1 MFLDTKIKSNIK
13 EGKVLKTFNYE
24 SNCVKYKDC
33 FFDMNEY
40 EKGKLSLSIYGY
52 IEQDR
57 DISHISNLTVNVE
70 EKLPENQVVIDNYAN
85 SNIISFLLELGIIK
99 RIVKRVPVKL
109 ILLPV
114 VELDLEVLKEYCY
127 DEEELRYAS

>member
-1 MFLDTKIKSNIK
+1 M
-13 EGKVLKTFNYE
+13 KTFNYE
-24 SNCVKYKDC
+24 SNCVRYKDC

-52 IEQDR
+52 IEQDK

-70 EKLPENQVVIDNYAN
+70 DWLPKNQVVIDNYAN